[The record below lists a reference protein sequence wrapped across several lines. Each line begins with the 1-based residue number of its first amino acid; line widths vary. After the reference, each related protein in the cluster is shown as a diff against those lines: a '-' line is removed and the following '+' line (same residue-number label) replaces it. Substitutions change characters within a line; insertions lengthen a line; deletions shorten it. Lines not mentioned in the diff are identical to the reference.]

1 MAAKNLAHWL
11 ELWLD
16 KLELLVNKIELGEQD
31 PSQAQINQKQP

>member
-1 MAAKNLAHWL
+1 MAAKQLVHWL

-31 PSQAQINQKQP
+31 AAGAQDKQ

>member
-1 MAAKNLAHWL
+1 MAAKEVVHWL

-31 PSQAQINQKQP
+31 PSRAEINQNQP